1 MRPPLPHGTNR
12 SSPVERPSVK
22 SLKRRRRGIGI
33 GPIAVIA
40 ILLYLL
46 VLVYPLLAGAFLSFT
61 NASPLGG
68 TFQFIG
74 IKNYVQLF
82 GDTQLGTSLLFT
94 GITAL
99 AVTVIANLVGLLF
112 ALLLNKPTRN
122 FRLMRTLI
130 FIPQVLSGIVVGFI
144 WRSIF
149 TSDGLLNSVLINL
162 HIIKA
167 PVSWIG
173 NPTLA
178 TACIMLVV
186 IWTTTAFSTVV
197 FSASLTTVPLELYE
211 AARMDGANAFRRFTN
226 VTWPMIAPGLT
237 ICVTLS
243 LITSFKL
250 YDVIAAL
257 TGGGP
262 FGSTESAAYY
272 VIQEAFTNN
281 FFGYSS
287 AIAVVLLLLTA
298 AVAFAASALLRRRE
312 SQI

>member
-1 MRPPLPHGTNR
+1 
-12 SSPVERPSVK
+12 VK
-22 SLKRRRRGIGI
+22 SLTARRRGIGI
-33 GPIAVIA
+33 GPIALIA
-40 ILLYLL
+40 ILLYCLI
-46 VLVYPLLAGAFLSFT
+46 LVYPLIAGAFLSFT

-68 TFQFIG
+68 TFDFIG

-82 GDTQLGTSLLFT
+82 GDAQLKSALLFT
-94 GITAL
+94 ALTAFC
-99 AVTVIANLVGLLF
+99 VTVIANFVGLLF

-122 FRLMRTLI
+122 YRLMRTLI

-149 TSDGLLNSVLINL
+149 SSNGLLNVILLNL
-162 HIIKA
+162 HVVKA

-173 NPTLA
+173 NPALA

-197 FSASLTTVPLELYE
+197 FSASLQTVPSELYE
-211 AARMDGANAFRRFTN
+211 AARMDGAGAFRRFTN

-262 FGSTESAAYY
+262 FGSTESAAFY
-272 VIQEAFTNN
+272 VIQVAFTNN

-287 AIAVVLLLLTA
+287 AIAVLLLLLTA
-298 AVAFAASALLRRRE
+298 AVAFVASALLRRRE
-312 SQI
+312 SEL

>member
-1 MRPPLPHGTNR
+1 M
-12 SSPVERPSVK
+12 K

-33 GPIAVIA
+33 VPIASIA
-40 ILLYLL
+40 ILLYCL

-74 IKNYVQLF
+74 IKNYIQLF
-82 GDTQLGTSLLFT
+82 SDAQLGSSVLFT

-99 AVTVIANLVGLLF
+99 AVTVVANVVGLLF

-149 TSDGLLNSVLINL
+149 SSDGLLNAILLNL
-162 HIIKA
+162 HIVKA
-167 PVSWIG
+167 PISWIG
-173 NPTLA
+173 NPVLA

-186 IWTTTAFSTVV
+186 VWTTTAFSTVV
-197 FSASLTTVPLELYE
+197 FSASLTTVPTELYE
-211 AARMDGANAFRRFTN
+211 AARMDGANAFRRFTS

-287 AIAVVLLLLTA
+287 AIAVVLFLLTA
-298 AVAFAASALLRRRE
+298 VVAFAASALLRRRE
-312 SQI
+312 SEL

>member
-1 MRPPLPHGTNR
+1 M
-12 SSPVERPSVK
+12 K
-22 SLKRRRRGIGI
+22 SLNRRRRGIGI
-33 GPIAVIA
+33 APIAVVA
-40 ILLYLL
+40 ILLYCL
-46 VLVYPLLAGAFLSFT
+46 VLVYPLLAGSFLSFT

-68 TFQFIG
+68 TFAFIG
-74 IKNYVQLF
+74 FKNYIQLF
-82 GDTQLGTSLLFT
+82 SDTQLHTSLLFT
-94 GITAL
+94 
-99 AVTVIANLVGLLF
+99 AVTAIAVTLIANVVGLLF

-122 FRLMRTLI
+122 YRLMRTLI

-149 TSDGLLNSVLINL
+149 SSDGLLNSVLLNL
-162 HIIKA
+162 HVIHV
-167 PVSWIG
+167 PVNWIG
-173 NPTLA
+173 DPALA
-178 TACIMLVV
+178 TAAVMLVV

-197 FSASLTTVPLELYE
+197 FSASLTTVPTELYE

-250 YDVIAAL
+250 YDVVAAL

-298 AVAFAASALLRRRE
+298 VVAFAASALLRRRE

>member
-1 MRPPLPHGTNR
+1 M
-12 SSPVERPSVK
+12 K
-22 SLKRRRRGIGI
+22 SLNRRRRGIGI
-33 GPIAVIA
+33 APIAVVA
-40 ILLYLL
+40 ILLYCL
-46 VLVYPLLAGAFLSFT
+46 VLVCPLLAGSFLSFT

-68 TFQFIG
+68 TFAFIG
-74 IKNYVQLF
+74 FKNYVQLF
-82 GDTQLGTSLLFT
+82 SDTQLHTSLLFT
-94 GITAL
+94 
-99 AVTVIANLVGLLF
+99 AVTAIAVTLIANVVGLLF

-122 FRLMRTLI
+122 YRLMRTLI

-149 TSDGLLNSVLINL
+149 SSDGLLNSVLLNL
-162 HIIKA
+162 HVIHA
-167 PVSWIG
+167 PVNWIG
-173 NPTLA
+173 NPALA
-178 TACIMLVV
+178 TAAVMLVV

-197 FSASLTTVPLELYE
+197 FSASLTTVPTELYE

-250 YDVIAAL
+250 YDVVAAL

-298 AVAFAASALLRRRE
+298 VVAFAASALLRRRE
-312 SQI
+312 SEL